1 MGGLLLLVL
10 ACAPAPL
17 PPEEEGAPRLVV
29 EQAVLRAGEGLT
41 LRAARATVDD
51 LGAGQGSQVQA
62 ELRAPA
68 ADPQAPGAGAP
79 ARPPL
84 QITAPASD
92 WDLRT
97 RSVRFQGGVTA
108 TRGAVTLTCQELEVR
123 YASADQVDTATARG
137 QVQVVH
143 GARTARADQAVLT
156 AADGALTLTG
166 QPQLTEGPNT
176 LSGQRIVLWL
186 DDERVRCDDCRL
198 VVAGTALG
206 AD

>member
-1 MGGLLLLVL
+1 MAGLLLLLL
-10 ACAPAPL
+10 ACGATPL
-17 PPEEEGAPRLVV
+17 PPEDEGAPRLVV
-29 EQAVLRAGEGLT
+29 EEAVLRAGEGLT

-51 LGAGQGSQVQA
+51 LGVGQGSQVQA

-68 ADPQAPGAGAP
+68 PPVDAAGAAP

-84 QITAPASD
+84 QITAPQSD

-97 RSVRFQGGVTA
+97 RSVRFTGGVTA

-137 QVQVVH
+137 QVQVLH
-143 GARTARADQAVLT
+143 GQRTARADQAVLT

-166 QPQLTEGPNT
+166 APQLTEGANT
-176 LSGQRIVLWL
+176 LTGQRIVLWL

-206 AD
+206 GG